1 VVVGGGGGIRVERE
15 PAVLLDLVGSAQVD
29 DRAEPERTQR
39 VDVGL
44 GETVDAVGPEERLPL
59 RGATVAGGISTQ
71 VAEVEDPFQLDVP
84 GGLGHLGAVGRRRH
98 VFDGIGAM

>member
-1 VVVGGGGGIRVERE
+1 MVVGGGGGIRVERE

-29 DRAEPERTQR
+29 DRAEPERAQR

-44 GETVDAVGPEERLPL
+44 GETVDAVGPKERLPL
-59 RGATVAGGISTQ
+59 RRAAVAGGISTQ
-71 VAEVEDPFQLDVP
+71 VAEVEDPFELDVARGLGR
-84 GGLGHLGAVGRRRH
+84 GGLH